1 MKREA
6 VEYLT
11 SEHLLPTKQACVI
24 LSLNRSSYYY
34 QSRLRDDAELIAAL
48 RKLAEKHPTYG
59 FGKMFR
65 ILRREGKLWNHK
77 KVYRVYKLLKMNIHR
92 KMKRRLP
99 ARIKT
104 PLMVPTQSNQIWSMD
119 FMSDSLQ
126 CGRKLRTLNIID
138 DYNREALAVEIAT
151 SIPAYAVIE
160 QLKLLIAER
169 GKPEQIRVDNGPE
182 FMSNTFINFCNEKKI
197 EINYIQPGKPMQNAF
212 IERFNRSY
220 RSEILDAYLF
230 KSISEINNLTQEWI
244 IHYNEN
250 RPHDSLKGLT
260 PFEYKIKYENQILIA

>member
-1 MKREA
+1 MD
-6 VEYLT
+6 YLVQ
-11 SEHLLPTKQACVI
+11 EHSLPKKQACRI

-34 QSRLRDDAELIAAL
+34 KLKLRDDAELIEAL
-48 RKLAEKHPTYG
+48 KKLAEKHPTYG

-65 ILRREGKLWNHK
+65 ILRREGNLWNHK

-104 PLMVPTQSNQIWSMD
+104 PLIVPTQSNQIWSMD
-119 FMSDSLQ
+119 FMSDCLQ
-126 CGRKLRTLNIID
+126 CGRKFRTLNIID

-151 SIPAYAVIE
+151 SIPAYAVVE
-160 QLKLLIAER
+160 QLKLLITER
-169 GKPEQIRVDNGPE
+169 GKPEHIRVDNGPE
-182 FMSNTFINFCNEKKI
+182 FMSNAFIHFCNEKKI
-197 EINYIQPGKPMQNAF
+197 EINYIQPGKPMQNGF

-230 KSISEINNLTQEWI
+230 RSITEINDITQEWI

-260 PFEYKIKYENQILIA
+260 PFEYKMKHENQILSA